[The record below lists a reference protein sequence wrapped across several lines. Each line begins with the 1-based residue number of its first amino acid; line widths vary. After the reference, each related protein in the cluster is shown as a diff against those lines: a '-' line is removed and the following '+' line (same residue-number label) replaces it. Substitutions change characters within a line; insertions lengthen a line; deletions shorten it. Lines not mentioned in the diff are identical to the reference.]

1 MILLVNSDAP
11 MPLKPR
17 GLGQSPNK
25 HGQSDHCY
33 WSSRLTDSFPR
44 NKLNFN
50 SACNNYLYSFFAI
63 VDEGVT
69 AADIL

>member
-1 MILLVNSDAP
+1 MDNLITVTGHQDNR
-11 MPLKPR
+11 KVV
-17 GLGQSPNK
+17 
-25 HGQSDHCY
+25 
-33 WSSRLTDSFPR
+33 PR